1 MMANLRQVMGKVD
14 AMSLRERLMI
24 FAAILALFFGLVF
37 TVVMEPMA
45 VKQKLLLQKLKD
57 DQKTIAAHGDEI
69 TAKLRA
75 NTDDP
80 DALLKVRHGEVS
92 KQIALVQNE
101 LREQQKGLV
110 PANKIAPLLQNLLK
124 KHSNVHVFA
133 LRTLPVVVVDPLG
146 SNGDVAVA
154 SASASASANASG
166 TPLEAEKQIK
176 ESLLKTPTDTSS
188 PAAKISNAVEGVSN
202 KGTDS
207 SANSS
212 ANSSVT
218 PPATLTNNGARIY
231 RHEVEI
237 ELQGTYLELLSVLQE
252 MEKLPWQLYWSKAS
266 LRTDEHPQSTL
277 SLRVFTL
284 SLDKT
289 WLDL

>member
-24 FAAILALFFGLVF
+24 FAAILAVFFGLVF
-37 TVVMEPMA
+37 TVKIEPMA
-45 VKQKLLLQKLKD
+45 AEQKRLLQKLKD

-80 DALLKVRHGEVS
+80 DALLKVRHEEVS

-154 SASASASANASG
+154 SASASASASANASG

-202 KGTDS
+202 RGTD
-207 SANSS
+207 SS

-266 LRTDEHPQSTL
+266 LRTEEHPQSTL